1 MNLLLVLDDPRR
13 AQAFVDYLAEL
24 GLKCELT
31 LDDDHNVSIWLVNE
45 SRYQQALAEVKRFL
59 AEPLHPRYQEASWK
73 RGDGQARFS
82 HSPQEAGWLSDVLRQ
97 TGPVNMAVLLA
108 CLAIYGLSWLGL
120 PMFGLLSF
128 PPRWDL
134 LLGLEFWRAF
144 TPALLHFSLMHLV
157 FNLFWWWYLGGMV
170 ERRLGHGKL
179 LTLLLAAAVLPN
191 LLQFW
196 ASGPRFGGLS
206 GVVYALLAYV
216 WLSGRLNP
224 LRGIGL
230 PDGMAVFMVVWL
242 VLGFADL
249 LGTPV
254 ANMAHLGG
262 ALIGLLQAWLDHRP
276 RPAARH

>member
-1 MNLLLVLDDPRR
+1 MKLLLVLNDPRR
-13 AQAFVDYLAEL
+13 AQAFVDYLADI

-31 LDDDHNVSIWLVNE
+31 LDDDDNVSIWLVNE
-45 SRYQQALAEVKRFL
+45 SRYQEALQEVKRFL
-59 AEPLHPRYQEASWK
+59 AEPLHPRYQDASW
-73 RGDGQARFS
+73 RQGDTHVRFS
-82 HSPQEAGWLSDVLRQ
+82 HDRQAPGWLSDLLRQ
-97 TGPVNMAVLLA
+97 TGPVNLLVLLA
-108 CLAIYGLSWLGL
+108 CLLVYGLSWLGL

-128 PPRWDL
+128 PPRWEQ

-179 LTLLLAAAVLPN
+179 LSLLLVAAVLPN
-191 LLQFW
+191 LMQYW

-224 LRGIGL
+224 HRGIGL

-242 VLGFADL
+242 VLGFAGV
-249 LGTPV
+249 LGPV
-254 ANMAHLGG
+254 ANLAHLGG
-262 ALIGLLQAWLDHRP
+262 GLIGLAQARLDNSS
-276 RPAARH
+276 RHY

>member
-1 MNLLLVLDDPRR
+1 MKLLLVLDDPRR
-13 AQAFVDYLAEL
+13 AQAFVDYLADI

-31 LDDDHNVSIWLVNE
+31 LDDDNNVSIWLVNE
-45 SRYQQALAEVKRFL
+45 SRYQEALQEVKRFL
-59 AEPLHPRYQEASWK
+59 AEPLHPRYQDASW
-73 RGDGQARFS
+73 RQGDTHVRFS
-82 HSPQEAGWLSDVLRQ
+82 HDRQAAGWLSDLLRQ
-97 TGPVNMAVLLA
+97 TGPVNLLVLLA
-108 CLAIYGLSWLGL
+108 CLLVYGLSWLGL

-128 PPRWDL
+128 PPRWEQ

-179 LTLLLAAAVLPN
+179 LSLLLVAAVLPN
-191 LLQFW
+191 LMQYW

-242 VLGFADL
+242 VLGFAGV
-249 LGTPV
+249 LGPV
-254 ANMAHLGG
+254 ANLAHLGG
-262 ALIGLLQAWLDHRP
+262 GLIGLAQARLDNSSR
-276 RPAARH
+276 RY